1 MSESQQEVRAA
12 IAERF
17 RHLGI
22 GAGEAAKMA
31 YGRIYAQLIQQA
43 QTLACL
49 DVLLL
54 GIFCGIMVPAV
65 LLTRRVQP
73 GAAAMGH

>member
-1 MSESQQEVRAA
+1 
-12 IAERF
+12 
-17 RHLGI
+17 
-22 GAGEAAKMA
+22 MA
-31 YGRIYAQLIQQA
+31 YGRIHAQLIQQA

-49 DVLLL
+49 DVLLLLL

-65 LLTRRVQP
+65 LLTRRVRP

>member
-1 MSESQQEVRAA
+1 
-12 IAERF
+12 
-17 RHLGI
+17 
-22 GAGEAAKMA
+22 MA

-54 GIFCGIMVPAV
+54 LLLGIFCGIMVPAV
-65 LLTRRVQP
+65 LLTRRVRP